1 MLKIKNINAYYGKV
15 HALKNV
21 SLHLDRGEIVTLIG
35 ANGAG
40 KTTLL
45 NTLSALIPAAS
56 GEILLEGKGVTG
68 LAADRIVSLGLS
80 QVPEGRQVFN
90 PLTVEENLELGAY
103 LRYRAGG
110 QKAEIAADLERMFL
124 MFPRLRERRRQAAG
138 TLSGGEQQ
146 MLAIGRALMAR
157 PKLLLLDEPSMGLAP
172 LVVQDIFRVI
182 ERLRSEEGTT
192 ILLVEQNARAAL
204 KVADRGYVLETGKVI
219 LEGIASELLE
229 NKDVQRAYL
238 GRDKKEVW
246 ER

>member
-21 SLHLDRGEIVTLIG
+21 SLHLNKGEIVTLIG

-45 NTLSALIPAAS
+45 NTLSAIIPASS
-56 GEILLEGKGVTG
+56 GEILLEGKTVVG
-68 LAADRIVSLGLS
+68 LSADRVVSLGLS

-110 QKAEIAADLERMFL
+110 QKAEIAEDLERMFQ
-124 MFPRLRERRRQAAG
+124 MFPRLKERRRQAAG

-182 ERLRSEEGTT
+182 VKLREEGTT

-219 LEGIASELLE
+219 LEGIGSELLE

-238 GRDKKEVW
+238 GRDKKEIW